1 MEILVA
7 KTAGFCF
14 GVDRA
19 VKTVQRLLSE
29 QGRVY
34 TLGPIIH
41 NPQMVKELEE
51 KGAVAVEAPEQV
63 PPGGCLVIRSHG
75 VGESVM
81 ARIEKQGLC
90 CVDATCPFVKKIHTL
105 VQNASREGR
114 RVLVAGD
121 AHHPEVE
128 GILGHVHGPWAVF
141 SGAAELEKLVD

>member
-1 MEILVA
+1 MEVFLA

-29 QGRVY
+29 KGRVY

-51 KGAVAVEAPEQV
+51 KGAIAVDAPEQV
-63 PPGGCLVIRSHG
+63 PTGECLVIRSHG
-75 VGESVM
+75 VGEDMM
-81 ARIEKQGLC
+81 ARIQKQGLS

-105 VQNASREGR
+105 VHDASLEGR

-121 AHHPEVE
+121 AHHPVSYTHLTLPT
-128 GILGHVHGPWAVF
+128 IR
-141 SGAAELEKLVD
+141 LV